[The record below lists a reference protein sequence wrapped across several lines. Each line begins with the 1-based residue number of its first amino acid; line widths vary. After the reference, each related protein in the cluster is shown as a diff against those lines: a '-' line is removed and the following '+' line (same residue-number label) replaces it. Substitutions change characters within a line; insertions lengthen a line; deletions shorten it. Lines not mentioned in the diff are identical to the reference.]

1 MLPYIS
7 IFTFL
12 AAAIGV
18 DARTAGNI
26 PQAFKPHFFRAP
38 LDHFNESDPRTFN
51 NRYFVNDTY
60 YRPDGPVF
68 LYDSGEIGLTPSTV
82 AQILVEMGAESSIM
96 ELAKRHHGLAIAW
109 EHRYFG
115 QSLPFPFEL
124 KNGSAVDLDG
134 CVQYGQCLN
143 RPINSSTS
151 YKWLTIDQ
159 ALEDVILFAN
169 NFQLKDLDHNLT
181 AGSTPWI
188 FIGSSYPGS
197 RAAFAR
203 LRSPETFY
211 ASWASSA
218 VIKSRD
224 DGSAYFNTMQRAMP
238 ESCKSDFHAAI
249 KYMDEILDGN
259 HGKKTYSNLEKLIYV
274 AKKNY
279 RKGRPG

>member
-18 DARTAGNI
+18 DARTPGNI
-26 PQAFKPHFFRAP
+26 PQAFKSHFFRAP
-38 LDHFNESDPRTFN
+38 LDHFNESDHRTFN

-60 YRPDGPVF
+60 YRPGGPVF

-82 AQILVEMGAESSIM
+82 AQFLVEMGAESSIM
-96 ELAKRHHGLAIAW
+96 KLAKRHH
-109 EHRYFG
+109 
-115 QSLPFPFEL
+115 
-124 KNGSAVDLDG
+124 
-134 CVQYGQCLN
+134 
-143 RPINSSTS
+143 
-151 YKWLTIDQ
+151 DQ

-169 NFQLKDLDHNLT
+169 NFQLKHLDHNLT
-181 AGSTPWI
+181 AGNTLWI

-224 DGSAYFNTMQRAMP
+224 DGSAYFDTVQRAMP
-238 ESCKSDFHAAI
+238 ESCKSDYLAAI

-259 HGKKTYSNLEKLIYV
+259 HGKKTYSNLQKLI
-274 AKKNY
+274 
-279 RKGRPG
+279 